1 VLQAK
6 EMGQLLKWA
15 ERASN
20 VERSLKVTTARIIL
34 RSRRLT
40 CQVVGCKNR
49 DSSIPCTRCGARG
62 RAG

>member
-1 VLQAK
+1 
-6 EMGQLLKWA
+6 MGELLKWA

-20 VERSLKVTTARIIL
+20 VERFLKVQTARFIL

-49 DSSIPCTRCGARG
+49 DSSVPCTRCGARG
-62 RAG
+62 RLE